1 MNMREQARK
10 AEALRK
16 LHGGPRMLVLPNA
29 WDVASARI
37 VEELGFPAIATTS
50 AGIAFSLG
58 YPDGERIPR
67 DEMFEAVRR
76 IARGVSVPVTA
87 DAEAGYG
94 STAKEMEETARAL
107 VATGAVGMNFEDIA
121 GAGDGALVEMN
132 LQVEKIGALREA
144 SAAAG
149 VPLVINAR
157 TDVFLKAIGPAE
169 TRFERAVERLRAYRE
184 AGADCLFAPGLKDA
198 EAIGKLVKA
207 VNAPVNILLLPGGPS
222 LAELEKLGVARVSIG
237 SGLMRAGLGT
247 DREIAGK
254 MKRLLDIT
262 PHLEAAIP
270 GAELNALMKRE
281 R

>member
-1 MNMREQARK
+1 MNIQKQLRK

-16 LHGGPRMLVLPNA
+16 LHEGPRMLILPNA

-58 YPDGERIPR
+58 YPDGEKISR
-67 DEMFEAVRR
+67 DEMFEVVGR

-94 STAKEMEETARAL
+94 LTAKEMADTARAL
-107 VATGAVGMNFEDIA
+107 LATGAVGMNFEDIA

-198 EAIGKLVKA
+198 ETIGKLVKA

-247 DREIAGK
+247 ARGIAGK
-254 MKRLLDIT
+254 MKELLDIT

>member
-1 MNMREQARK
+1 MNIQEQARK

-50 AGIAFSLG
+50 AGIAFSMG
-58 YPDGERIPR
+58 YPDGEKISR
-67 DEMFEAVRR
+67 DEMFEAVGR
-76 IARGVSVPVTA
+76 IASGVSVPVTA

-94 STAKEMEETARAL
+94 LTAKEMADTARAL

-121 GAGDGALVEMN
+121 GTGDGALVEMN

-144 SAAAG
+144 SASAG

-157 TDVFLKAIGPAE
+157 TDIFLKAIGPAH
-169 TRFERAVERLRAYRE
+169 TRFERAVERLRAYRK
-184 AGADCLFAPGLKDA
+184 AGADCVFAPGLKDA
-198 EAIGKLVKA
+198 ETIGKLVKA

-222 LAELEKLGVARVSIG
+222 LAELEKLGVARASIG

-247 DREIAGK
+247 AREIAGK
-254 MKRLLDIT
+254 MKKLLDIA

-270 GAELNALMKRE
+270 GLELNVLMKKE